1 MNISQAAI
9 QSFKHSIILSF
20 KMNQN
25 YSTYTADDQAVW
37 KLLFERQMARLPR
50 RASQAYM
57 DGILATGFPNS
68 RIPDFERDLNPR
80 LLPIT
85 GWRVIAVPG
94 LIDNREF
101 FELMADRQ
109 FPATTWLRSRDQLD
123 YLPEPDMFHDTF
135 GHVPVLTNQSF
146 CDFLAALS
154 RIALRFVDH
163 QEAIDMIARLY
174 WYTVEFGLIQEDAA
188 LGPEGLRIYGG
199 GILSSPGETIYALES
214 DLPKRLPYDV
224 PTLLQT
230 PYIIDHFQEQ
240 YFVIESYEQL
250 FHSVPEIEATL
261 KELLLLTNV

>member
-1 MNISQAAI
+1 
-9 QSFKHSIILSF
+9 
-20 KMNQN
+20 MNQD
-25 YSTYTADDQAVW
+25 YQKYTSDEQAVW
-37 KLLFERQMARLPR
+37 KLLFERQMTRLPH

-57 DGILATGFPNS
+57 DGILATGFPNT

-85 GWRVIAVPG
+85 GWRVVAVPG

-109 FPATTWLRSRDQLD
+109 FPATTWLRGRDQLD

-174 WYTVEFGLIQEDAA
+174 WYTVEFGLIQE
-188 LGPEGLRIYGG
+188 PEGLRIYGG

-224 PTLLQT
+224 STLLQT
-230 PYIIDHFQEQ
+230 PYTIDHFQEQ

-250 FHSVPEIEATL
+250 FHSVSQIEATL
-261 KELLLLTNV
+261 EELLLMNNE